1 MTGKEF
7 VRKIF
12 SPIIWLNLLGMAV
25 LVGIVA
31 FATVWWMK
39 DYTRHGVGVTVPSL
53 KGKLISDAMI
63 ELTNL
68 QLEGVVI
75 DSTYSKKLAPGIVLD
90 QTPGPGSYVKAG
102 RQIYITINAKTEPTL
117 PIPNIIE
124 NCSVREAEAKLQA
137 LGFRLGPCEYIE
149 GQKDWVLGVKCRG
162 RNIHAG
168 ERVPLTTPI
177 TLVVGNSEIEVDENG
192 VEYENAMGEEAS
204 WMNENEEGELVK
216 EDYGAGTED
225 NDQSEILEF

>member
-63 ELTNL
+63 ELTDL

-90 QTPGPGSYVKAG
+90 QTPDLVPTSRPEDRYTSPSMPRRNPHCPYPTSSRTALYERRKPNCRPWDSGSAPAN
-102 RQIYITINAKTEPTL
+102 T
-117 PIPNIIE
+117 
-124 NCSVREAEAKLQA
+124 S
-137 LGFRLGPCEYIE
+137 
-149 GQKDWVLGVKCRG
+149 RG
-162 RNIHAG
+162 RRTGCWA
-168 ERVPLTTPI
+168 
-177 TLVVGNSEIEVDENG
+177 
-192 VEYENAMGEEAS
+192 
-204 WMNENEEGELVK
+204 
-216 EDYGAGTED
+216 
-225 NDQSEILEF
+225 

>member
-1 MTGKEF
+1 MTGKDF

-12 SPIIWLNLLGMAV
+12 SPIIWLNLLGMAA
-25 LVGIVA
+25 LVGLVG

-39 DYTRHGVGVTVPSL
+39 DYTRHGIGVTVPSL
-53 KGKLISDAMI
+53 KGKLIRDAMI
-63 ELTNL
+63 ELTDL

-90 QTPGPGSYVKAG
+90 QTPGPGAHVKAG

-204 WMNENEEGELVK
+204 WMNENEEGELSE